1 MTIKADLE
9 QHIRESYKLIHEFQE
24 VLQLSDSPK
33 EQARSRR
40 AIKEQQELIR
50 GYLAEY
56 VPLCKRLSLT
66 MPEDVT
72 FIASS
77 LLPRSQLSLD
87 ADSTPLEAGD
97 SSDLGLQGYLSKG
110 STYRETPENLGRVQ
124 RESMSSSLEE
134 LKNVPKHYLW
144 GQFLLLLL
152 FLVGVIEGLVGIF
165 DVPPC
170 PRRLVLT
177 ILTSLGGAT
186 IFCLGLL
193 TRYRNR
199 YHNWDRWLIFG
210 LIVVV
215 TGVLGWLTYQGCVPA
230 SPMPPS

>member
-1 MTIKADLE
+1 MTLKTDLE
-9 QHIRESYKLIHEFQE
+9 QHIRESYKLIREFQE
-24 VLQLSDSPK
+24 ILRLSDNPK

-40 AIKEQQELIR
+40 AIGEQQELIR

-66 MPEDVT
+66 MPEDVA
-72 FIASS
+72 FVASS
-77 LLPRSQLSLD
+77 LLPRLQPPLD
-87 ADSTPLEAGD
+87 ADSSQLEPGG
-97 SSDLGLQGYLSKG
+97 SSGLGPRDHLSEG
-110 STYRETPENLGRVQ
+110 STCRETSGNLERVQ

-134 LKNVPKHYLW
+134 LKNVPNHYLW

-186 IFCLGLL
+186 IFCLSLL